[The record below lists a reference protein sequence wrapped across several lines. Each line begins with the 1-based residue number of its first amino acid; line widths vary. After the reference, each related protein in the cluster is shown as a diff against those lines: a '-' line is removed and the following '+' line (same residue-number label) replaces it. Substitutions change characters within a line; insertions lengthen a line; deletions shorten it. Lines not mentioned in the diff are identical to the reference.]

1 VQNYVDKFKRTV
13 ALVKEGYDIN
23 RISFLLR
30 ISTSLVE
37 QYVNL
42 YHRLDFAAHRE
53 KELSSFLKKFYLK
66 QSGGQLMI
74 KSPDYVKRF
83 HSAKVRF

>member
-42 YHRLDFAAHRE
+42 YHGLDFAAHRE
-53 KELSSFLKKFYLK
+53 EELNGFLKKRLTSNN
-66 QSGGQLMI
+66 QEAS
-74 KSPDYVKRF
+74 S
-83 HSAKVRF
+83 